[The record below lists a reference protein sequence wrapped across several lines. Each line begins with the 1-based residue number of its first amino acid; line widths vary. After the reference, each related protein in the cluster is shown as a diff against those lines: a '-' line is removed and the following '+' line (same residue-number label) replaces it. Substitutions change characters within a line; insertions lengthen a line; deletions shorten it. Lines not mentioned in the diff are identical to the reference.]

1 MITIYK
7 FFLIVIDI
15 FEIVIY
21 IISENS
27 NTMVNSTK
35 KDIVKIPVE
44 RTVANELKRQVDIGE
59 TYTIAIKRLLDKNK

>member
-1 MITIYK
+1 VITIYK

>member
-1 MITIYK
+1 M
-7 FFLIVIDI
+7 DI

-59 TYTIAIKRLLDKNK
+59 TYTIAIKRLLDNK